1 MAKFFVLA
9 SSLLLFTCGFADDP
23 LTPKEIQLSTQPEKK
38 VQRKSPTVKAA
49 FSPFTGKVS
58 GDKVRMRLQPD
69 LDAFIVR
76 EVGKNEMLSIV
87 DQEGEYYCVEPP
99 EVIKAYIFRSFILDG
114 VVEGNRVN
122 VRLEPDLEAPVVGHL
137 NSGDRINGQISS
149 KNRKWLEIAPPTNT
163 RFYVAKEF
171 IEYAG
176 GPELKGKIAER
187 KETAE
192 QLSEAATLFAKSEME
207 KVFEEIDFEKIK
219 QGFLTII
226 HDYTDFPKKAE
237 NAKEALTDAQEQY
250 LQKRIA
256 YLEEKAALAN
266 QYAPIQEPNAALSLT
281 LQTQTW
287 SSIEE
292 GLYASWTQSHDQKN
306 IEEFYEE
313 QKLVATSVSG
323 VLEVFTSPVRNKPGD
338 FILKNKNLPA
348 AYIYSTKID
357 LQDYV
362 GKQVTLIGSP
372 RENNSF
378 AFPAYFIHE
387 IE

>member
-23 LTPKEIQLSTQPEKK
+23 LTPKEIQLSTQSEKK

-149 KNRKWLEIAPPTNT
+149 KNRKWLEIAPPANT

-266 QYAPIQEPNAALSLT
+266 QYAPIQEPNAALA

-306 IEEFYEE
+306 IDEFYEE

-323 VLEVFTSPVRNKPGD
+323 VLEVFTSPVKNKPGD